1 MLYRIYIDSWLRDII
16 LDYVLLLYVGYVF
29 IVYDELIMWL
39 TIKLLMSWI
48 R

>member
-16 LDYVLLLYVGYVF
+16 WDYVLYVGYVF
-29 IVYDELIMWL
+29 ILYDELIMWL
-39 TIKLLMSWI
+39 MIKLLMSWI

>member
-39 TIKLLMSWI
+39 MIKLLMSWI